1 MTLAEVLSRAG
12 VDVSEGEFA
21 ALVASVLDELGP
33 APADSPRDA
42 LTAEQAGALSAIG
55 ADLAPRRR
63 REREPRADA
72 AATYAAILV
81 DTLWVGEVA
90 ARLHI
95 DASRVRHRLARRQL
109 VGIRRAD
116 GWRLPKW
123 QFGADGAPLP
133 GLERVLRALPAD
145 VHPVAVARFFATAVP
160 ELRIG
165 RTAVSPRSWLEGG
178 GDPAPVVALA
188 AALDQTP

>member
-1 MTLAEVLSRAG
+1 MTLADVLGRA
-12 VDVSEGEFA
+12 DLNVSEREFA
-21 ALVASVLDELGP
+21 ELVATVLAELGP
-33 APADSPRDA
+33 LPADTPRDA
-42 LTAEQAGALSAIG
+42 LTAEQADALAAIG

-63 REREPRADA
+63 RERAPRSDA
-72 AATYAAILV
+72 AATYAAVLA

-95 DASRVRHRLARRQL
+95 DASRVRHRLAKRQL

-116 GWRLPKW
+116 GWRLPRW

-133 GLERVLRALPAD
+133 GLEKVLRALPAD
-145 VHPVAVARFFATAVP
+145 VHPVVLARFFATPVP

-165 RTAVSPRSWLEGG
+165 RTTVSPRAWLEGG

-188 AALDQTP
+188 AALGRTL

>member
-1 MTLAEVLSRAG
+1 MTVAEVLSRAG
-12 VDVSEGEFA
+12 VEVSEREFA
-21 ALVASVLDELGP
+21 DLVASVLDELGP
-33 APADSPRDA
+33 PPADSPRDA
-42 LTAEQAGALSAIG
+42 LTAEQADALAAIG

-63 REREPRADA
+63 RERDPRVDA
-72 AATYAAILV
+72 AATYAAVLA

-90 ARLHI
+90 ARLNI

-109 VGIRRAD
+109 VGIRRTD
-116 GWRLPKW
+116 GWRLPRW

-145 VHPVAVARFFATAVP
+145 VHPVVVARFFATDVP

-165 RTAVSPRSWLEGG
+165 RTAVSPRAWLEYG

-188 AALDQTP
+188 AALAHSL

>member
-1 MTLAEVLSRAG
+1 MTVADVLSAAG
-12 VDVSEGEFA
+12 VEVSEREFA
-21 ALVASVLDELGP
+21 ALLAEVLDELGP
-33 APADSPRDA
+33 RAAEAPRDA
-42 LTAEQAGALSAIG
+42 LTAEQADALAAVG

-63 REREPRADA
+63 RERDPDADA
-72 AATYAAILV
+72 AVTYAGVLV
-81 DTLWVGEVA
+81 DTFWVGEVA
-90 ARLHI
+90 ARLQI

-133 GLERVLRALPAD
+133 GLERVLRALPAN
-145 VHPVAVARFFATAVP
+145 VHPVVVAGFFATAAP

-165 RTAVSPRSWLEGG
+165 RTAVSPRAWLAGG

-188 AALDQTP
+188 AELDHTL